1 MADSWNVPTYDLMPR
16 LRCLKIP
23 TLVLTGD
30 HDFIPAAIAQHI
42 ASAIPNARLVTLKG
56 CGHFAYLECPDDVL
70 RVIREFMG
78 PLAQTTWHLPVT
90 IEALQEDIFKVVP
103 KR

>member
-1 MADSWNVPTYDLMPR
+1 
-16 LRCLKIP
+16 
-23 TLVLTGD
+23 
-30 HDFIPAAIAQHI
+30 
-42 ASAIPNARLVTLKG
+42 VTLKG